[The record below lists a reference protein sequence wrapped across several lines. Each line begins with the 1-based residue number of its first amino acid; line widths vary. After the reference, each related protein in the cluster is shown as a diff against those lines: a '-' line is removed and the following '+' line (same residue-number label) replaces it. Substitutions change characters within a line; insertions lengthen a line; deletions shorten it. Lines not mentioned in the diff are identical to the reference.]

1 MTAVLQ
7 AMPGTA
13 AVESFLPY
21 YQAAHR
27 AIQAKTGCAE
37 AAADIMQEAFLRL
50 LRAPPDPDA
59 IREPGDYLQV
69 IAYRLFVDRLR
80 GERRRRRRERH
91 QPISELIAATGP
103 GPQRIVE
110 ERELL
115 RLVLRRLGS
124 LSPRCREAFLATRID
139 GLSYAATAAR
149 LGIAESTV
157 EKHIIKALVALRD
170 CLRAAEGTR

>member
-1 MTAVLQ
+1 MTAALQ
-7 AMPGTA
+7 AGRGTA

-21 YQAAHR
+21 YLAAHR

-50 LRAPPDPDA
+50 LRAPPDPA
-59 IREPGDYLQV
+59 TIREPGDYLQV

-80 GERRRRRRERH
+80 GERRRRRERH
-91 QPISELIAATGP
+91 QPISERIATTSP

-115 RLVLRRLGS
+115 RLVLRRLGQ

-139 GLSYAATAAR
+139 GLSYAATAER